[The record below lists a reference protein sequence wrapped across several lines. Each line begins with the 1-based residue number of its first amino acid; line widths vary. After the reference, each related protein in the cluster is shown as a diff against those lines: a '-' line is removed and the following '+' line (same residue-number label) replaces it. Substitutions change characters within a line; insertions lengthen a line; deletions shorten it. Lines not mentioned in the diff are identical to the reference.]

1 MLHELIVFFI
11 FLETNTLIDDQ
22 DDYQVCTHIE
32 FYYNVYIKLYTVSVI
47 GGGNRSTR
55 LQYHIKQRGCHGCDR
70 MGVGFT
76 ATCAI
81 SAYHH
86 LSCEFESR

>member
-1 MLHELIVFFI
+1 MHFSNFVEILNFKHHLLMLHELIVFFI

-47 GGGNRSTR
+47 GWGNRSTR
-55 LQYHIKQRGCHGCDR
+55 RKPLTCHKSLTN
-70 MGVGFT
+70 FIT
-76 ATCAI
+76 
-81 SAYHH
+81 
-86 LSCEFESR
+86 

>member
-47 GGGNRSTR
+47 ALNRGAVMVV
-55 LQYHIKQRGCHGCDR
+55 I
-70 MGVGFT
+70 VW
-76 ATCAI
+76 
-81 SAYHH
+81 
-86 LSCEFESR
+86 

>member
-1 MLHELIVFFI
+1 MKGKFAIILMLHELIVFFI
-11 FLETNTLIDDQ
+11 FLETNTLMDDQ

-55 LQYHIKQRGCHGCDR
+55 KKPLTCHKSLIN
-70 MGVGFT
+70 FIT
-76 ATCAI
+76 
-81 SAYHH
+81 
-86 LSCEFESR
+86 

>member
-1 MLHELIVFFI
+1 MHFSNFVEILNFKHHLLMLHELIVFFI

-47 GGGNRSTR
+47 GGGT
-55 LQYHIKQRGCHGCDR
+55 
-70 MGVGFT
+70 GVPGEN
-76 ATCAI
+76 
-81 SAYHH
+81 H
-86 LSCEFESR
+86 